1 MALTVLTQLQLR
13 LVEKVAVVGQLVV
26 CKMLVAAGLGH
37 GGDKRFLISH
47 CLGRELHIAGRA
59 DGSAAGGKLSG
70 DSTGRDAGEG
80 VSMRAY

>member
-26 CKMLVAAGLGH
+26 YKILLAGFFFH
-37 GGDKRFLISH
+37 GGDQRFLISH

-59 DGSAAGGKLSG
+59 DGSAAGGKLGG

-80 VSMRAY
+80 GSV